1 MGDFVKTFRPV
12 QVEEVKIVT
21 EKALLVTI
29 DGTDH
34 WMPNSQCDNLLAV
47 GEVGEL
53 LITEWIGGQKGLFE
67 LEPRTTTAVG
77 HSAPPRAPDDGIPF

>member
-1 MGDFVKTFRPV
+1 MGDFVKKFRPV
-12 QVEEVKIVT
+12 QVGEVKIET

-34 WMPNSQCDNLLAV
+34 WMPKSQCDNNTLSV
-47 GEVGEL
+47 GDSGEL
-53 LITEWIGGQKGLFE
+53 LITEWIGQQKGLFE
-67 LEPRTTTAVG
+67 EKATTTVG